1 MRFPCFRLAALAVAL
16 LQTPC
21 PMRIPAAPAPVVET
35 GTPEELLRK
44 AGESA
49 RAGNRTEAIAICTQV
64 LLGSPEHRNA
74 LALRGRLYSDARQDE
89 PAVADFSKLLKLDP
103 KATGIYQLRGWCQFR
118 LGRFPESIA
127 DFDKVIELRPDQ
139 APHHWQRG
147 IALYYAGRYD
157 DGRKQFELHQ
167 TVNPRDVENAA
178 WHFLCTARQSGVDK
192 ARRGLIP
199 IEGDPRVPMKEVQ
212 SLFAGKAQPADVLAA
227 AKAAQT
233 GPDRS
238 NDGLFYAHLYLGL
251 YHEATGDAPKAL
263 EHILKAAT
271 EFQADHAMGDVARV
285 HARVLQPRKKGG
297 K

>member
-1 MRFPCFRLAALAVAL
+1 MRYLPSPLTGLCLALAVLPFPGRGA
-16 LQTPC
+16 T
-21 PMRIPAAPAPVVET
+21 PAAPPAVET

-44 AGESA
+44 AEQTA
-49 RAGNRTEAIAICTQV
+49 RAGNRTEAIAIVTQV
-64 LLGSPEHRNA
+64 LVSSPDHRNA
-74 LALRGRLYSDARQDE
+74 LALRGRYYSDARQDTK
-89 PAVADFSKLLKLDP
+89 AVEDFSRLLKLDP
-103 KATGIYQLRGWCQFR
+103 RATGIYQLRGWSQFR
-118 LGRFPESIA
+118 LGRFAEAVA

-147 IALYYAGRYD
+147 IALYYTGRYE

-199 IEGDPRVPMKEVQ
+199 IEGDTRVPMKQVQ
-212 SLFAGKAQPADVLAA
+212 ALFAGTAQPDDVLAA
-227 AKAAQT
+227 AKAGRT
-233 GPDRS
+233 GPDRL
-238 NDGLFYAHLYLGL
+238 NEGLFYAHLYLGL
-251 YHEATGDAPKAL
+251 YYEATGDALKAR

-285 HARVLQPRKKGG
+285 HARVLQPKKTGN
-297 K
+297 